1 MRQTAFGDSI
11 RLLATRR
18 FGTFWFASFLSN
30 IGTWA
35 QQVAQ
40 PWLLLN
46 LGASSFLL
54 GLDSFAMGAPAVAL
68 LLVGGVLADRADR
81 GRVIAFFQSIQF
93 FCPVLIVV
101 LLLANAV
108 QPWMI
113 ILLSLI
119 VGITDALSMP
129 SFQSIVP
136 SIVERKQIAAG
147 IALNSTQFNLSR
159 IAGPAIAGVL
169 LATAGAIACFA
180 LSAASYVP
188 FILVAIWILP
198 HGKTRPGDDAPRFD
212 YRHLFDGVRG
222 IWREP
227 ALRGALLSVLA
238 TNMLC
243 APLITFC
250 PVLIRDAFHEDVSH
264 FSLTISAL
272 GIGGLVGAVGLLFV
286 DPARDRRPLS
296 AWFAA
301 CYGASLVLAALDP
314 WTWALPV
321 VFVLAGTAMAVSNI
335 SANSFLQA
343 TSPAGMRGQTVS
355 LYMLAMRSGVSLG
368 SLLTG
373 VSVAMLGVR
382 DALLINGALAVLAQA
397 ALGRAWLR
405 SRLPATPPA
414 SSANR

>member
-1 MRQTAFGDSI
+1 VVRNDVFCASL
-11 RLLATRR
+11 RLLFARR

-40 PWLLLN
+40 PWLLLS

-68 LLVGGVLADRADR
+68 LLVGGVLADRGDR
-81 GRVIAFFQSIQF
+81 SRVIVFFQSIQF

-101 LLLANAV
+101 LLLAHAV
-108 QPWMI
+108 RPWMI
-113 ILLSLI
+113 ILLSLV

-136 SIVERKQIAAG
+136 SIVERAQIPAG

-169 LATAGAIACFA
+169 MATAGAVACFA
-180 LSAASYVP
+180 LSAVSYVP

-198 HGKTRPGDDAPRFD
+198 HSKRDPGGKTPAFD
-212 YRHLFDGVRG
+212 YRHLFEGVRD
-222 IWREP
+222 ISREP

-238 TNMLC
+238 TNLLC

-250 PVLIRDAFHEDVSH
+250 PVLIRDAFHEDVSR

-272 GIGGLVGAVGLLFV
+272 GIGGLAGAVGLLFV

-296 AWFAA
+296 AWFGA

-314 WTWALPV
+314 WPWALPA

-343 TSPAGMRGQTVS
+343 SSPAGMRGQTVS
-355 LYMLAMRSGVSLG
+355 LYMLAMRAGVSLG

-373 VSVAMLGVR
+373 ASVAMLGVR
-382 DALLINGALAVLAQA
+382 HALLVNGVVALLAQA
-397 ALGRAWLR
+397 GLGKAWIQ
-405 SRLPATPPA
+405 SPLPKAA
-414 SSANR
+414 S

>member
-1 MRQTAFGDSI
+1 MQQSAFRDSI

-81 GRVIAFFQSIQF
+81 SRVIAFFQSIQF
-93 FCPVLIVV
+93 FCPVLIVA
-101 LLLANAV
+101 LLATSSV
-108 QPWMI
+108 RPWMI
-113 ILLSLI
+113 ILLSLV
-119 VGITDALSMP
+119 VGVTDALSMP

-136 SIVERKQIAAG
+136 SIVEQKQIAAG

-169 LATAGAIACFA
+169 MATIGAIACFA

-188 FILVAIWILP
+188 FILVALWILP
-198 HGKTRPGDDAPRFD
+198 RGKRDPGGEAPVFD
-212 YRHLFDGVRG
+212 YRHLFDGVRD
-222 IWREP
+222 ISRDP

-238 TNMLC
+238 TNLLC

-272 GIGGLVGAVGLLFV
+272 GIGGLLGAVGLLFV

-296 AWFAA
+296 SWFAA
-301 CYGASLVLAALDP
+301 CYGASLALAALDP
-314 WTWALPV
+314 WAFALPA

-343 TSPAGMRGQTVS
+343 ASPPGMRGQIVS
-355 LYMLAMRSGVSLG
+355 LYMLAMRGGVSLG

-373 VSVAMLGVR
+373 VSVATLGVR
-382 DALLINGALAVLAQA
+382 YALLVNGVLAVLVQA
-397 ALGRAWLR
+397 TLRA
-405 SRLPATPPA
+405 A
-414 SSANR
+414 SLFPSCR